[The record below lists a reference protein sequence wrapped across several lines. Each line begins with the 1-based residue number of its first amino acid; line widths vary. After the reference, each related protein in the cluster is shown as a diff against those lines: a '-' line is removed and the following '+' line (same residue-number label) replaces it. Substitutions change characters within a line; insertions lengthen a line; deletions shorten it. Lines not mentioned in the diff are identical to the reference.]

1 MRRYENPEN
10 IDELN
15 ELVDTQKRELLL
27 IGKVY
32 SYAERHANDL
42 QRTYDDTGSAKT
54 YSTLRIYQ
62 DIMRVCD
69 IAESAARHSCSRCD
83 QRRREISAAIR
94 TFEARA
100 NASDGRLDA
109 NEVLRE
115 LEFLNK
121 TY

>member
-1 MRRYENPEN
+1 MQRYETPEN
-10 IDELN
+10 IEQLDD
-15 ELVDTQKRELLL
+15 LVDTQKRELSL

-32 SYAERHANDL
+32 DRAKRHADEL
-42 QRTYDDTGSAKT
+42 QRTYDDTGSGRT
-54 YSTLRIYQ
+54 YSSLCQYR

-69 IAESAARHSCSRCD
+69 LAECAARRSCDRCE

-100 NASDGRLDA
+100 NANDGKLDA